1 MDRAQ
6 AHTLEAFVAALI
18 LVTGLI
24 FAAQATAVTPL
35 SASTS
40 NQHIEN
46 QHRALATDLLSTAAQ
61 DGSLRESAVYWDWNE
76 EEGTTGFV
84 DTHQDRTYYT
94 ETPAGMHPLAPAL
107 AVFDRNYLA
116 YNIDLVYRDG
126 EGGTDEIR
134 MIEMGSP
141 SDNAVAATRS
151 VVLSD
156 STGITGGSNEGMTIG
171 DLSDEA
177 FYAEDVDS
185 EGQLYNIV
193 EVRIVVWRL

>member
-1 MDRAQ
+1 MTVDRAQ

-18 LVTGLI
+18 LVAGLI

-46 QHRALATDLLSTAAQ
+46 QHRSLASDLLSTTAE
-61 DGSLRESAVYWDWNE
+61 DGSLRESIVYWE
-76 EEGTTGFV
+76 GGTTGFV
-84 DTHQDRTYYT
+84 GTHEDRTYYT
-94 ETPAGMHPLAPAL
+94 ETPAGTHPLAPAL

-116 YNIDLVYRDG
+116 YNIDLVYQDG

-151 VVLSD
+151 IVLYD
-156 STGITGGSNEGMTIG
+156 STEITGGSNEGATIG
-171 DLSDEA
+171 DLSDGA